1 MTEQIELPVL
11 GTATVTPTGQI
22 KKKKTTP
29 TYTLFPQ
36 TEELEDN
43 LGTLCMGYDAAA
55 PQFLMTA
62 KFEEMLAFL
71 RAGRKVRISIPTGL
85 AMVDDLMVYVNSA
98 TKHAASKAAQSPS
111 LYLYHW
117 DTACGNF
124 RQTRAI

>member
-1 MTEQIELPVL
+1 MNEVINVVL
-11 GTATVTPTGQI
+11 STTAVTPTGVI
-22 KKKKTTP
+22 KRKKTTP

-62 KFEEMLAFL
+62 KFTEMLAFL
-71 RAGRKVRISIPTGL
+71 RAGRKVRITIPNGL
-85 AMVDDLMVYVNSA
+85 AMVDDLMVFVNNA
-98 TKHAASKAAQSPS
+98 TKYAASKAVQTPS
-111 LYLYHW
+111 LYLYKW
-117 DTACGNF
+117 DSECGNF